1 MANQHFLYEN
11 LIKSATITPS
21 TVSAQYP
28 VANLVDDRRS
38 KVYRSTANSDSIVID
53 LGSAKDLN
61 AFAIVHNGTS
71 FGVNTVTLE
80 LNSSDSWASPAVSQV
95 ITLDTTHGVG
105 YHIFGS
111 TQTYRYARIVL
122 TSTLGYCEVS
132 KIFLGKYA
140 SIGELT
146 FEYPIKY
153 KQNNNS
159 TVTKNRLGQRFIDL
173 INTQKEISGS
183 ISTMTKEE
191 LAPLL
196 TMLDYT
202 SFTLPI
208 WLIFPEGNIT
218 TDNDRING
226 YYYLKDDPTLNFVVG
241 NYWNTELSFEEGK

>member
-1 MANQHFLYEN
+1 MANQYFLYDN
-11 LIKSATITPS
+11 LIKSATLTPS

-28 VANLVDDRRS
+28 ASNLVDDRRS
-38 KVYRSTANSDSIVID
+38 KVYRSTANSANIVID
-53 LGSAKDLN
+53 LGSAKDLDS
-61 AFAIVHNGTS
+61 FCIVHNGTS
-71 FGVNTVTLE
+71 FGITSITLE
-80 LNSSDSWASPAVSQV
+80 FNSSDSWASPAVSQA
-95 ITLDTTHGVG
+95 ITLDTTHGIG
-105 YHIFGS
+105 YHIFNT

-122 TSTLGYCEVS
+122 ASSLAYCEVS

-208 WLIFPEGNIT
+208 WLIFPQGNIT
-218 TDNDRING
+218 TDNDRISG